1 LLIHFKDGT
10 RRYGLIVG
18 LTGGV
23 MRVAVADCEDVSE
36 FHLVKGAWVASDWCE
51 VVSFE
56 FPPGLAQ
63 HEDFRAAVTRAVKP
77 IERLPGSPG
86 PADWALGNVN

>member
-1 LLIHFKDGT
+1 MLIHFKDGS

-18 LTGGV
+18 LTGGM

-36 FHLVKGAWVASDWCE
+36 FNLVNGAWISSDRCE

-63 HEDFRAAVTRAVKP
+63 HEDFRAAVIKAIKP
-77 IERLPGSPG
+77 MKRLPGYPG
-86 PADWALGNVN
+86 PADCALRNVN